1 MTRIFLAIAC
11 FLIASPANALDAAS
25 VSIETVEAEGWQL
38 QGVHIALAELAKSPQ
53 QLALTIDRLALPEPF
68 NDLNLANIH
77 CAAFTWGN
85 KAMVCTKGLAEIR
98 SQRWQS
104 PAADFSFRV
113 AENRS
118 SFSLTNLYWAGGRFA
133 VEGEEAGHQWRL
145 KIRAHKADVKL
156 MQELT
161 KLSSAEV
168 KDGRISFSIDASGS
182 HEVIHTVDAAVHLKE
197 FSGQSTDARFA
208 AEKLN
213 LTARLAAFRGDNG
226 WQWQHHA
233 EVSSGAVYAEPL
245 YLTMGAQTIAL
256 DAQGGWND
264 KTRQAVIKSASYHHP
279 GAAALKGS
287 AVVRYDD
294 KVAIE
299 KADMTLTSEDLAGLS
314 AAYLKPLF
322 EATALEGVSLAGRM
336 KADFSV
342 AQNALTRLTAGF
354 SDLDVNDESGRL
366 AIQGGDG
373 ILNWSSDEAFHK
385 KSELVWQRLQ
395 VRALPVGPARL
406 SFLAK
411 AGTIELL
418 EKTKLPFL
426 DGIVAVNELKWQTR
440 PQGEPEVYF
449 EGNVDKVSLEQ
460 LSNALNWTPLSGTI
474 SGRIPG
480 VDYRDKTLS
489 LGGELNIKVFD
500 GEIKVTNLASS
511 GLFTDFP
518 RLHAELEINNLD
530 LDQLTRRFEFGGITG
545 RLSGYVQQL
554 YMENW
559 KPVSFYAWLGTPDD
573 DDSKHRISQ
582 KAVRNIASIGGGG
595 AADILSRSFLRFFE
609 TFMYDKIGV
618 GCYLHEGVCQMMG
631 VEAAQQGY
639 YLIKGGG
646 LPRIDVIGYN
656 PRVNWNVLMDRL
668 ARILTTDEVR
678 IE

>member
-1 MTRIFLAIAC
+1 MKRLFLAIAC

-25 VSIETVEAEGWQL
+25 ANIGTIEAEGWRL
-38 QGVHIALAELAKSPQ
+38 QGVHIALTELAKRPQ
-53 QLALTIDRLALPEPF
+53 QLALTIDRLVLPEPF

-118 SFSLTNLYWAGGRFA
+118 FFLLANLYWAGGRFA
-133 VEGEEAGHQWRL
+133 VEGEEIGHQWRL
-145 KIRAHKADVKL
+145 KIRAHKADAKL
-156 MQELT
+156 MQALI
-161 KLSSAEV
+161 KLPSAEV

-182 HEVIHTVDAAVHLKE
+182 HDVVHTVDAAVDLKD
-197 FSGQSTDARFA
+197 FSGQSADARFA
-208 AEKLN
+208 AENLN
-213 LTARLAAFRGDNG
+213 LTAGLEAFRDDNG

-233 EVSSGAVYAEPL
+233 EASGGALYVEPL
-245 YLTMGAQTIAL
+245 YLTAGAQTIAL
-256 DAQGGWND
+256 DAQGDWND
-264 KTRQAVIKSASYHHP
+264 KTRQTEIKSVSYHHP
-279 GAAALKGS
+279 GAAALKGA
-287 AVVRYDD
+287 AVIRYD
-294 KVAIE
+294 KGVKIE

-314 AAYLKPLF
+314 AAYLKSLF
-322 EATALEGVSLAGRM
+322 EGTALEGVSLAGRM

-342 AQNALTRLTAGF
+342 AQNALIRLAAGF
-354 SDLDVNDESGRL
+354 SDLDVDDESGRL
-366 AIQGGDG
+366 AMQGGDG

-385 KSELVWQRLQ
+385 KSEWVWQRLQ

-418 EKTKLPFL
+418 EKTNLPFL
-426 DGIVAVNELKWQTR
+426 DGIIAVNAFKWQTR

-460 LSNALNWTPLSGTI
+460 LSNALDWTPLSGTI
-474 SGRIPG
+474 SGHIPG
-480 VDYRDKTLS
+480 VAYRDKTLS
-489 LGGELNIKVFD
+489 LGGELNIKAFD

-518 RLHAELEINNLD
+518 RFHAELEINNLD

-559 KPVSFYAWLGTPDD
+559 KPVSFYAWLGTPED

-595 AADILSRSFLRFFE
+595 TADILSRSFLRFFE

-668 ARILTTDEVR
+668 ARISTTDEVR